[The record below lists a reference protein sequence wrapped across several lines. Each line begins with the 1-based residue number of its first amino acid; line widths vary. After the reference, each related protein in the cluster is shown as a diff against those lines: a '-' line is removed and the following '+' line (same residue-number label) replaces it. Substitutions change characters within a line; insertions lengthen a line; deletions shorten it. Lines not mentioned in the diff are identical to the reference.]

1 MDFTFSGVPYFHFF
15 GGAVFA
21 GKVADLAWKI
31 TKLTFEENISWKMLF
46 PPAQLACI
54 AISLTLGEIFWFHSA
69 RSERFKFHPWK
80 KHIMTSWFCCQVS
93 RRVTLELKE
102 KGCQI
107 PAQWPCILT
116 SGSSWAAWP
125 PRTAAPPHWVP
136 SATSPSL
143 LLGRMTPINARML
156 GWV

>member
-31 TKLTFEENISWKMLF
+31 TKLTFEEKISWKMLF

-80 KHIMTSWFCCQVS
+80 KTHYGFLILLSSWVE
-93 RRVTLELKE
+93 RKR
-102 KGCQI
+102 CQI